1 MLNLQNTG
9 RFEGKVPIPTRL
21 IMSSII
27 TIILT
32 SAISMFCVSWIY
44 FKMLRIAHEKGLV
57 DNPDARKLQ
66 KQPVPLVGGLCVFFG
81 VIGATLIAS
90 CLMDCTDL
98 VPILMAMS
106 IMLFLGCID
115 DLIGLTPTLRF
126 IIEVII
132 MIALI
137 YGGGGCIDSLH
148 GLWGIETFSW
158 YIAVPLTVFAGVGV
172 INAIN
177 MIDGVNGLCSGLCI
191 TCSCLFGYAFYRGSD
206 YPNSMLCF
214 AMAAGLC
221 PFLLHNVVGKTSK
234 MFIGDAGTM
243 CMGALMTWC
252 VMQVLRHDSH
262 ARWSEYQEQ
271 GMNVIAFTL
280 AILSVPVF
288 DTLRVMIMRILRGG
302 SPFKADKTHLHHVIY
317 QYGQSHS
324 ITALTEI
331 ILDLFV
337 CISFAITFK
346 TGQSVDMQLY
356 VVVATGVI
364 FVWGTYFLMTRG
376 IRLNTNFAYFLRRV
390 LQQSRQGEK
399 SWWARLQKWI
409 DTPRLDGKMD

>member
-1 MLNLQNTG
+1 
-9 RFEGKVPIPTRL
+9 
-21 IMSSII
+21 
-27 TIILT
+27 
-32 SAISMFCVSWIY
+32 MFCVSWIY

-57 DNPDARKLQ
+57 DNPNARKLQ

-177 MIDGVNGLCSGLCI
+177 MIDGVNGLSSGLCI
-191 TCSCLFGYAFYRGSD
+191 TCCCLFGYAFYRGSD

-243 CMGALMTWC
+243 CMGALMAWC
-252 VMQVLRHDSH
+252 MIQVLRDDSH
-262 ARWSEYQEQ
+262 ARWWAYQEQ
-271 GMNVIAFTL
+271 GMNVVALTL

-288 DTLRVMIMRILRGG
+288 DTIRVMLMRIIRGG
-302 SPFKADKTHLHHVIY
+302 SPFKADRTHLHHMIY
-317 QYGQSHS
+317 DYSLSHS

-331 ILDLFV
+331 ILNLLV
-337 CISFAITFK
+337 CIVFALVFK
-346 TGQSVDMQLY
+346 LGCSIDVQLY
-356 VVVATGVI
+356 VVILMGVI
-364 FVWGTYFLMTRG
+364 FIWGTHFILKRG
-376 IRLNTNFAYFLRRV
+376 ILLNTNMSYKIRRQ
-390 LQQSRQGEK
+390 LTKIRQGDK
-399 SWWARLQKWI
+399 SWWAKFQHWV
-409 DTPRLDGKMD
+409 DTPRLGSKKTTIDSH